1 MKKRRVRKVE
11 SRFIAFEGGDA
22 SGKTTQ
28 AERVATKINAVFT
41 REPGGTPVGESLRSI
56 LLNPISPLALRTEAL
71 LMAASR
77 AQLVQE
83 VINPTLT
90 KGQHVVTDRY
100 ISSSLA
106 YQGYASGLP
115 IDEVLSLSLF
125 ATEELIP
132 DLTVLIDLPVE
143 ESMKRRGKNPDRFEQ
158 ENIEFHERVRNG
170 YLEMARTNSD
180 KWIVINGTKSQ
191 ENVAK
196 DVDQAILDRL
206 QLP

>member
-1 MKKRRVRKVE
+1 MKAK
-11 SRFIAFEGGDA
+11 FIAFEGGDA

-56 LLNPISPLALRTEAL
+56 LLNPITPLALRTEAL

-83 VINPTLT
+83 LINPTLS

-115 IDEVLSLSLF
+115 IDEVLYLSLF
-125 ATEELIP
+125 ATKELTP
-132 DLTVLIDLPVE
+132 DLTILIDLPVE
-143 ESMKRRGKNPDRFEQ
+143 ESIKRRGKSPDRFEQ
-158 ENIEFHERVRNG
+158 ENIDFHQRVRDG
-170 YLEMARTNSD
+170 YLEMAQTNND
-180 KWIVINGTKSQ
+180 EWVIIDGTKSQ
-191 ENVAK
+191 EDVAE
-196 DVDQAILDRL
+196 DVDQAIHDRL

>member
-1 MKKRRVRKVE
+1 MK

-170 YLEMARTNSD
+170 YLEMARTNSE

>member
-1 MKKRRVRKVE
+1 MK

-28 AERVATKINAVFT
+28 AERVASKINAVFT

-56 LLNPISPLALRTEAL
+56 LLNPTSPLALRTEAL

>member
-1 MKKRRVRKVE
+1 MKAK
-11 SRFIAFEGGDA
+11 FIAFEGGDA

-28 AERVATKINAVFT
+28 AERVAAKINAVFT

-83 VINPTLT
+83 LINPTLA

-115 IDEVLSLSLF
+115 IDEVLYLSLF
-125 ATEELIP
+125 ATKELLP
-132 DLTVLIDLPVE
+132 DLTILIDVPVE
-143 ESMKRRGKNPDRFEQ
+143 ESIKRRGESPDRFEQ
-158 ENIEFHERVRNG
+158 ENIDFHKRVRGG
-170 YLEMARTNSD
+170 YLEMAQTNND
-180 KWIVINGTKSQ
+180 EWVIIDGTKSQ

-196 DVDQAILDRL
+196 DVDQAIYDRL

>member
-1 MKKRRVRKVE
+1 MK

-28 AERVATKINAVFT
+28 AERVASKINAVFT

>member
-1 MKKRRVRKVE
+1 MK

-28 AERVATKINAVFT
+28 AERVASKINAVFT

-115 IDEVLSLSLF
+115 IDKVLSLSLF

>member
-1 MKKRRVRKVE
+1 ME

-28 AERVATKINAVFT
+28 AERVASKINAVFT

>member
-1 MKKRRVRKVE
+1 VK

-28 AERVATKINAVFT
+28 AERVASKINAVFT

-170 YLEMARTNSD
+170 YLEMARTNSE

>member
-1 MKKRRVRKVE
+1 MK

-28 AERVATKINAVFT
+28 AERVASKINAVFT

-170 YLEMARTNSD
+170 YLEMARTNSE

>member
-1 MKKRRVRKVE
+1 MK

-28 AERVATKINAVFT
+28 AERVASKINAVFT
-41 REPGGTPVGESLRSI
+41 REPGGTPVGEALRSI

>member
-1 MKKRRVRKVE
+1 VK

>member
-1 MKKRRVRKVE
+1 MK

-180 KWIVINGTKSQ
+180 KWMVINGTKSQ

-206 QLP
+206 QLS